1 MQYLQN
7 INTPKLSDPDIEKCE
22 GKLTLK
28 EAWDALYQWQTI
40 KARVTT
46 VLRKNFMFVFG
57 GSWDHFSFVP

>member
-28 EAWDALYQWQTI
+28 EAWNAFLSMANNKSPDNDGFTKEFYVCFWGKL
-40 KARVTT
+40 
-46 VLRKNFMFVFG
+46 G
-57 GSWDHFSFVP
+57 